1 MRGGCEVRLFSI
13 AAPHRVDDAPVVGKS
28 NLAQLP
34 GLELGIDDV
43 HPDRGKEPLQ
53 LSISSNMQ

>member
-34 GLELGIDDV
+34 GLELSIDDV
-43 HPDRGKEPLQ
+43 HPDRLE
-53 LSISSNMQ
+53 